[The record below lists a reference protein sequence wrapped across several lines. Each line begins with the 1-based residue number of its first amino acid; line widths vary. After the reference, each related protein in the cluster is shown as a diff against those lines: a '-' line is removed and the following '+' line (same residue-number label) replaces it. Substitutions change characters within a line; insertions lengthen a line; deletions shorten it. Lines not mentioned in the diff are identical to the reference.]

1 MITAPLLPNVDERT
15 TDRLPRDLEV
25 TSPERGIE
33 RTEMRFADERNLARI
48 IRAIRRDYAR
58 IHAGAY
64 GFMRFA
70 RPRIARTIAGDDD
83 GSAAR

>member
-1 MITAPLLPNVDERT
+1 
-15 TDRLPRDLEV
+15 
-25 TSPERGIE
+25 
-33 RTEMRFADERNLARI
+33 MRFADERNLARI